1 VEEIVNVAF
10 QSHASKMGFLDGKP
24 KRLLIDNRWV
34 EAASGKTF
42 ATIDPGTGKVLAQV
56 AEGDAADVDR
66 AVASSRRAFEGAWS
80 KVRPYERQELLL
92 KLADLVDRHWQELA
106 ELDVLDMGAPIAF
119 VMPRKRRALG
129 LLRYYAGAAT
139 MIHGETT
146 DNSMLGG
153 EFVSFTLREPVGVVG
168 AIVPWNAPVTSAI
181 WKLAT
186 ALAAGCTVILKPS
199 EESPLSALRLGEL
212 IVEAGFP
219 AGVVNIVT
227 GYGHSAGAALTTH
240 RDVNKISFTGSTTT
254 GQRIV
259 QASAGNLKR
268 LTMELG
274 GKSPDIVFADADLD
288 AAVPGAGMGVF
299 GNSGQICMAG
309 TRLFVEAKIYDE
321 FVQRVADYGR
331 SLRVGYGLDPQ
342 TQLGPLVSSNQLK
355 RVSGYLESGVS
366 EGATAISGGARL
378 TEGHYADGFY
388 VPPTVFTNVNETMA
402 IAREEIFGP
411 VVVAIPFEDMD
422 DLVRRANDTMFGLGS
437 GVWTRDVSKAHKL
450 ARAIQAGTVWV
461 NCYGPTDP
469 AVPFGGYKM
478 SGFGRES
485 GRESLDPY
493 LNTKAVWIK
502 TG

>member
-1 VEEIVNVAF
+1 MNIPVQTAANG
-10 QSHASKMGFLDGKP
+10 HPFLNGQA
-24 KRLLIDNRWV
+24 KRLLINNQWV

-42 ATIDPGTGKVLAQV
+42 PTYDPGNGKLLAHV
-56 AEGDAADVDR
+56 AEGDAEDINR
-66 AVASSRRAFEGAWS
+66 AVAAARRAFEGSWR
-80 KVRPYERQELLL
+80 KVKPYERQELLL
-92 KLADLVDRHWQELA
+92 KLAECVDRNWQELA
-106 ELDVLDMGAPIAF
+106 ELDTLDMGAPISF
-119 VMPRKRRALG
+119 VMPRKKRAIG

-146 DNSMLGG
+146 DNSMTGG
-153 EFVSFTLREPVGVVG
+153 EYVSYTVKEPVGVVG

-186 ALAAGCTVILKPS
+186 ALATGCTVVLKPS

-219 AGVVNIVT
+219 EGVVNIVT
-227 GYGHSAGAALTTH
+227 GYGHSAGAALASH
-240 RDVNKISFTGSTTT
+240 DGVNKISFTGSTVT
-254 GQRIV
+254 GQKIV

-309 TRLFVEAKIYDE
+309 TRLFVEAKIYEE
-321 FVQRVADYGR
+321 FVHRVAEYGKG
-331 SLRVGYGLDPQ
+331 LKVGYGLDPQ
-342 TQLGPLVSSNQLK
+342 TQLGPLVSRNQLQ
-355 RVSGYLESGVS
+355 RVTGYMESGVRD
-366 EGATAISGGARL
+366 GAIPISGGERL
-378 TEGHYADGFY
+378 TEGDYANGYY
-388 VPPTVFTNVNETMA
+388 VPPTVFTNVHENMK

-411 VVVAIPFEDMD
+411 VVVAIPFEDTD
-422 DLVRRANDTMFGLGS
+422 DLIRRANDTMFGLGS
-437 GVWTRDVSKAHKL
+437 GIWTRDVGKAHKL
-450 ARAIQAGTVWV
+450 ARAIEAGTVWV

-485 GRESLDPY
+485 GRESLDAY
-493 LNTKAVWIK
+493 LNTKTVWIK
-502 TG
+502 TD

>member
-1 VEEIVNVAF
+1 MTIAI
-10 QSHASKMGFLDGKP
+10 QSQAARHPYLDGRP
-24 KRLLIDNRWV
+24 KRLLIDNQWV
-34 EAASGKTF
+34 EAASGQTF
-42 ATIDPGTGKVLAQV
+42 ATIDPGTGKVLAHV
-56 AEGDAADVDR
+56 AEGGAEDIDR
-66 AVASSRRAFEGAWS
+66 AVASSRRAFDGPWR
-80 KVRPYERQELLL
+80 KVKPYERQELLL
-92 KLADLVDRHWQELA
+92 KLAELVDRHWQELA
-106 ELDVLDMGAPIAF
+106 ELDVLDMGAPISF
-119 VMPRKRRALG
+119 VVPRKRRALG

-153 EFVSFTLREPVGVVG
+153 EFVSYTLKEPVGVVG
-168 AIVPWNAPVTSAI
+168 AIIPWNGPVTSAI

-186 ALAAGCTVILKPS
+186 ALATGCTTVLKPS

-227 GYGHSAGAALTTH
+227 GYGHTAGAALTTH
-240 RDVNKISFTGSTTT
+240 GGVNKISFTGSTAT
-254 GQRIV
+254 GQKII

-309 TRLFVEAKIYDE
+309 TRLFVEKKIYEE
-321 FVQRVADYGR
+321 FVHRVAEYGR
-331 SLRVGYGLDPQ
+331 SLKVGYGLDPQ
-342 TQLGPLVSSNQLK
+342 TQLGPLVSNTQLQ
-355 RVSGYLESGVS
+355 RVSGYLESGVA
-366 EGATAISGGARL
+366 EGATAISGGSRL
-378 TEGHYADGFY
+378 TEGAYADGFY
-388 VPPTVFTNVNETMA
+388 VPPTVFTNVDENMR

-437 GVWTRDVSKAHKL
+437 GVWTRDVGKAHSL
-450 ARAIQAGTVWV
+450 ARSIQAGTVWV

-478 SGFGRES
+478 SGYGRES
-485 GRESLDPY
+485 GRESLDAY

-502 TG
+502 TA